1 MEYYA
6 PRLRQYARELRKNMT
21 KEERKLW
28 FGFLRT
34 LPVTVKRQARIGCYI
49 ADFYIPSCRLAIEL
63 DGSQH
68 YEEAGLEYDQRRE
81 KAFAEKERPV
91 LMLCV
96 ILVYGTYTTDHT
108 MECLFITLFP
118 AFRKACIFQIKQ
130 MIPFLFQVKSSQ
142 VVDLMFSGA
151 SQLALWC
158 HALLVSLISC

>member
-68 YEEAGLEYDQRRE
+68 YEEAGLEYIKEE
-81 KAFAEKERPV
+81 KKLLRKKGSR
-91 LMLCV
+91 LSV
-96 ILVYGTYTTDHT
+96 IRTTRSRKT
-108 MECLFITLFP
+108 FP
-118 AFRKACIFQIKQ
+118 ACAR
-130 MIPFLFQVKSSQ
+130 
-142 VVDLMFSGA
+142 
-151 SQLALWC
+151 
-158 HALLVSLISC
+158 IS

>member
-68 YEEAGLEYDQRRE
+68 DEEAGLEYDQRRE
-81 KAFAEKERPV
+81 KAFAEKG
-91 LMLCV
+91 
-96 ILVYGTYTTDHT
+96 I
-108 MECLFITLFP
+108 
-118 AFRKACIFQIKQ
+118 A
-130 MIPFLFQVKSSQ
+130 
-142 VVDLMFSGA
+142 VVRYPNNAVAQNFSGVCEDILRRIPA
-151 SQLALWC
+151 AKKTETEK
-158 HALLVSLISC
+158 

>member
-68 YEEAGLEYDQRRE
+68 YEEAGLKYDQRRE
-81 KAFAEKERPV
+81 EAFAERGIAVARYPNNAV
-91 LMLCV
+91 
-96 ILVYGTYTTDHT
+96 T
-108 MECLFITLFP
+108 
-118 AFRKACIFQIKQ
+118 QN
-130 MIPFLFQVKSSQ
+130 
-142 VVDLMFSGA
+142 FSGVCEDILRRIPSA
-151 SQLALWC
+151 KKTETEKNDG
-158 HALLVSLISC
+158 